1 MPLLPSWSSS
11 KSIAPLAGMLVLA
24 AAGSLAAWAG
34 WAWLAVPA
42 HLAAI
47 GLGALVARAATRP
60 TPAGTDAADALS
72 PLLQQ
77 RLDEA
82 AQTWTRHIA
91 TAQQQMRE
99 ACDDLLQG
107 FAQILDQLDAIA
119 AAGSDRGHDEQ
130 AQLLAAC
137 KTELGA
143 LVGHF
148 DTFIASRQRIT
159 GAVRELGS
167 VSGELREMA
176 ADVDKIARQ
185 TNLVSLN
192 ATIEAARVGAAGRG
206 FAVVAGEVRRLSTES
221 GETGRRIGHQV
232 QAFGESMA
240 AALQQAEQLTA
251 ADAAVVRQGE
261 ATVSQVVG
269 QVDEAVT
276 RLQARAADLGARGE
290 RVRDA
295 VQQLMVA
302 FQFQDRVQQILDQ
315 VHRSIDGGLQTLQ
328 HDLAAG
334 RAPNESQW
342 QRLLTLGYTTAEQR
356 EAAPASGGGRSA
368 SGGGRSASGGGR
380 PASAPAVTET
390 TFF

>member
-1 MPLLPSWSSS
+1 MPLPKSGSARRSLALP
-11 KSIAPLAGMLVLA
+11 AALLVLS
-24 AAGSLAAWAG
+24 AAGSVAAWAG

-42 HLAAI
+42 HGAAI
-47 GLGALVARAATRP
+47 ALGGLAVRAALRP
-60 TPAGTDAADALS
+60 AAPGATDPADVLS
-72 PLLQQ
+72 PQVLQ

-82 AQTWTRHIA
+82 ARTWTRHIA

-107 FAQILDQLDAIA
+107 FAQILGQLDAIA
-119 AAGSDRGHDEQ
+119 DTAGTDRGQDDQ
-130 AQLLAAC
+130 ARLLAAC

-159 GAVRELGS
+159 GTVRELGA

-221 GETGRRIGHQV
+221 GETGRRIGRQV

-251 ADAAVVRQGE
+251 ADAVVVRQGE
-261 ATVSQVVG
+261 ATVNQVVG
-269 QVDEAVT
+269 QVDQAVT
-276 RLQARAADLGARGE
+276 RLQAQAADLGTRGG
-290 RVRDA
+290 RVREE

-315 VHRSIDGGLQTLQ
+315 VHHSIDGALQTLQ
-328 HDLAAG
+328 QDLADG
-334 RAPNESQW
+334 RVPNESQW
-342 QRLLTLGYTTAEQR
+342 QRVLTLGYTTAEQR
-356 EAAPASGGGRSA
+356 EAVPGAQAPAQA
-368 SGGGRSASGGGR
+368 
-380 PASAPAVTET
+380 APAVTET

>member
-1 MPLLPSWSSS
+1 MPLPMPGPALRSH
-11 KSIAPLAGMLVLA
+11 APLAGMLVLA
-24 AAGSLAAWAG
+24 AASSLAAWAG

-47 GLGALVARAATRP
+47 GLGVLVTRAAIRP
-60 TPAGTDAADALS
+60 AARDDAAADALA
-72 PLLQQ
+72 PQVLQ

-107 FAQILDQLDAIA
+107 FAQILEQLDAIA
-119 AAGSDRGHDEQ
+119 DAAGSDRGHDEQ

-137 KTELGA
+137 KTELGT

-159 GAVRELGS
+159 GTVRELGN

-221 GETGRRIGHQV
+221 GETGRRIGRQV
-232 QAFGESMA
+232 QAFGESMT

-251 ADAAVVRQGE
+251 ADAAVVQRGE

-290 RVRDA
+290 HVRDA

-328 HDLAAG
+328 QDLAAG

-342 QRLLTLGYTTAEQR
+342 QRVLTLGYTTAEQR
-356 EAAPASGGGRSA
+356 EAAPDGSS
-368 SGGGRSASGGGR
+368 R

>member
-1 MPLLPSWSSS
+1 MPTPHPTPWSA
-11 KSIAPLAGMLVLA
+11 IQAQAAWVPALALS

-34 WAWLAVPA
+34 WVPA
-42 HLAAI
+42 AI
-47 GLGALVARAATRP
+47 VLHLVALALAGSALRARFGRGAAAP
-60 TPAGTDAADALS
+60 AADAAATL
-72 PLLQQ
+72 PPQVLQ

-107 FAQILDQLDAIA
+107 FAQILDQLDAV
-119 AAGSDRGHDEQ
+119 AGASGNERGQDEQ
-130 AQLLAAC
+130 ARLLAAC

-143 LVGHF
+143 LIGHF
-148 DTFIASRQRIT
+148 ETFIASRQRIT
-159 GAVRELGS
+159 GTVRELGS

-221 GETGRRIGHQV
+221 GETGRRIGRQV
-232 QAFGESMA
+232 QAFGDTLA
-240 AALQQAEQLTA
+240 AALRQAEQLTA
-251 ADAAVVRQGE
+251 TDASVVQQGE
-261 ATVSQVVG
+261 ATVNQVVG
-269 QVDEAVT
+269 QVDAAVT
-276 RLQARAADLGARGE
+276 RLQAQAADLGARGQ
-290 RVRDA
+290 RVHEE

-315 VHRSIDGGLQTLQ
+315 VHRSIGHALQTLQ
-328 HDLAAG
+328 QDLAEG
-334 RAPNESQW
+334 RVPNESQW
-342 QRLLTLGYTTAEQR
+342 QRVLTLGYTTAEQR
-356 EAAPASGGGRSA
+356 DAAHPGRD
-368 SGGGRSASGGGR
+368 R